1 MQLVT
6 INKIRFYHGHLTT
19 HFIELAAS
27 ATIIK
32 YWSAVLPDAAW
43 SVIFLAIIIA
53 INMFSV
59 RVYGELEYW
68 FALIKIAIVIV
79 FIIMA
84 ILVTAG
90 AVGGQGTIGFS

>member
-1 MQLVT
+1 M
-6 INKIRFYHGHLTT
+6 
-19 HFIELAAS
+19 
-27 ATIIK
+27 
-32 YWSAVLPDAAW
+32 PDAAW
-43 SVIFLAIIIA
+43 SVIFLVIIIG

-90 AVGGQGTIGFS
+90 AVGSQGTIGFE